1 MITESISSNKMLP
14 SETSTLRIKISSAQ
28 VEWMSRNGM
37 VLKKNGTSALC
48 GGGEAWW
55 HHRLPFESIIYT
67 ADISHVVSFVRDRFA
82 LF

>member
-28 VEWMSRNGM
+28 VEWMSRNVM

-48 GGGEAWW
+48 GGGEA
-55 HHRLPFESIIYT
+55 
-67 ADISHVVSFVRDRFA
+67 
-82 LF
+82 